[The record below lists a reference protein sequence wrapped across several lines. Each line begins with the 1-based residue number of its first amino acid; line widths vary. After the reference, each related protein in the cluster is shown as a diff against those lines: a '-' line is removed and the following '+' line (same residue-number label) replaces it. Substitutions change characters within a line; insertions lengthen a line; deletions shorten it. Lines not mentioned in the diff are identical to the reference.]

1 MSNLPTGY
9 DDDPDS
15 SDESSGESPPE
26 RRRSWNATENED
38 LLENRA
44 YGDVLQQ
51 TAAMGATQ
59 DMMVISQPPNINLNN
74 INSYAYPDEVSSTIR
89 IYLVDTG
96 VNPNHNVSVAAKLKK
111 KRLIHQGIHHPVQWR
126 TTMDLG
132 RSAKRCSC
140 RSALRL

>member
-1 MSNLPTGY
+1 VYGIHNMSNLPTGY

-51 TAAMGATQ
+51 TAARGATQ

-111 KRLIHQGIHHPVQWR
+111 KG
-126 TTMDLG
+126 
-132 RSAKRCSC
+132 
-140 RSALRL
+140 